1 MAKLRR
7 VRSKRQEITQAAV
20 AAYKAAVPGSVE
32 LQGHACLICDDA
44 LSDALGVP
52 ALIWIAG
59 GADLVARLEQ
69 AAQADG
75 VFVDERHTPVP

>member
-1 MAKLRR
+1 MAAY
-7 VRSKRQEITQAAV
+7 QAAG
-20 AAYKAAVPGSVE
+20 PGSVE

-59 GADLVARLEQ
+59 GADLIARLEQ
-69 AAQADG
+69 AVRQ
-75 VFVDERHTPVP
+75 PII

>member
-7 VRSKRQEITQAAV
+7 VKSKRQPITADAV
-20 AAYKAAVPGSVE
+20 AAYLAAGPGSIG

-44 LSDALGVP
+44 LAEALGIP
-52 ALIWIAG
+52 ALIWHAG

-69 AAQADG
+69 AARADG
-75 VFVDERHTPVP
+75 VFVGERRTPAP

>member
-7 VRSKRQEITQAAV
+7 VRNKRQPITVAAV
-20 AAYKAAVPGSVE
+20 AAYRAARPGSVS

-44 LSDALGVP
+44 LADALGVP
-52 ALIWIAG
+52 ALVWVAG

-69 AAQADG
+69 AARDAD
-75 VFVDERHTPVP
+75 VFLGDRHTAAP

>member
-20 AAYKAAVPGSVE
+20 AAYRAATPGSVE
-32 LQGHACLICDDA
+32 VQGHACLICDDRLA
-44 LSDALGVP
+44 DALGVD

-59 GADLVARLEQ
+59 GADLIARLDV
-69 AAQADG
+69 AAKEITDG
-75 VFVDERHTPVP
+75 